1 MGKVYLSTSM
11 DGEGRLHNK
20 YFTAGK
26 LFADLYKL
34 QGFHST
40 SVVIDLFC
48 GARTAQTRDQYKQS
62 SVALLHLLDWLIPG
76 NQIYIHKSLLFC
88 GIMSEANAKYKG
100 LHGPLKLSD
109 PSHCSASYTWCF

>member
-1 MGKVYLSTSM
+1 MWKVYLSTGK

-20 YFTAGK
+20 YSREVV
-26 LFADLYKL
+26 FADLYKL

-48 GARTAQTRDQYKQS
+48 GVLTVQTHDQYKQS
-62 SVALLHLLDWLIPG
+62 GVALLHLSDWVIPG
-76 NQIYIHKSLLFC
+76 NQIYVHKSLLFC

-100 LHGPLKLSD
+100 PHGPLKLND